1 MFQKFLISKIDAQNL
16 DYAHHFVLG
25 KSFVEI
31 FHHLNFRY
39 TIREVFG
46 RKAVPKPFFNNV
58 APLGVWNLTK
68 NKSEPKKYY
77 GKCAFLY
84 ILHNFSEQLF
94 YRALLMVASNSFFFY
109 IYFFRLDFYI
119 LTLFWNNASPWQYLI
134 HSCPLQSFLIFP
146 K

>member
-1 MFQKFLISKIDAQNL
+1 MFQKFLLSKIDAQNL

-31 FHHLNFRY
+31 FRHLNFRY

-46 RKAVPKPFFNNV
+46 RN
-58 APLGVWNLTK
+58 
-68 NKSEPKKYY
+68 SD
-77 GKCAFLY
+77 

-109 IYFFRLDFYI
+109 NESFRLDFYI
-119 LTLFWNNASPWQYLI
+119 LTLF
-134 HSCPLQSFLIFP
+134 
-146 K
+146 

>member
-1 MFQKFLISKIDAQNL
+1 MVKHCKRTGAREERQQWSTFSIETSIRLHVPKVFIIKNDAQNL

-25 KSFVEI
+25 KNFVEI
-31 FHHLNFRY
+31 FRHLNFRY

-46 RKAVPKPFFNNV
+46 RN
-58 APLGVWNLTK
+58 
-68 NKSEPKKYY
+68 SD
-77 GKCAFLY
+77 

-94 YRALLMVASNSFFFY
+94 YRALLMVASNSFFFFY
-109 IYFFRLDFYI
+109 NESFRLDFYI
-119 LTLFWNNASPWQYLI
+119 LTLFWNNSSPWQYLI